1 MRRFPNP
8 GCFLVLEWDDHLCPS
23 CGYDLEPELEELEK
37 LEKLEK
43 YEEFGDRFR
52 GLTLVVALAF
62 VIVMEFEGINA
73 WVNNWLDSL

>member
-8 GCFLVLEWDDHLCPS
+8 KCFLVLEWDDHLCPS
-23 CGYDLEPELEELEK
+23 CGYDLEPELEK

-62 VIVMEFEGINA
+62 VIVMEFEAISA